1 MNRNYVL
8 SGSEDNNAYIW
19 DLQSKVSGHFVLEWK
34 TSHFFFPLQEVLQ
47 VLTGHSAPVVGVDFH
62 PTKNIIATS
71 SLNDDPTIRIW
82 TSTVGNQ

>member
-1 MNRNYVL
+1 MVVL
-8 SGSEDNNAYIW
+8 FLNGKLLN
-19 DLQSKVSGHFVLEWK
+19 
-34 TSHFFFPLQEVLQ
+34 FFSPLQEVLQ